1 MSKVRPPYPAQ
12 FRQQMVELVRAGRTP
27 AELSREFNVTAQSI
41 TNWVGQAAIDSGKP
55 LPGKE
60 GLTTVERE
68 ELARLRRQLRQVQQE
83 RDILAKANGLVCKSQ
98 RCNFD
103 EVFGLVMANQADFPV
118 RTMCRVLGIS
128 ASGFYAWR
136 ERRPSQRSIAN
147 AVMTERIRQIHKDS
161 YESYGMPRV
170 RAELIEQGVSI
181 SRQRVARLM
190 RVADIRGISRRR
202 GFMVT
207 TRRDKRDSPA
217 NDLVQR
223 QFKASDP
230 NQLWVADMTYV
241 PTWTGFLYLAV
252 VIDVWSRRVVGWSM
266 GERMTTDLVLSA
278 LNMALTQRKPQDV
291 IHHSDQGSQYTSL
304 AFGER
309 CRQMGV
315 RPSTGTVGD
324 AYDNAMAESFFA
336 SLEAELIER
345 HSFESKAQARMAVF
359 TWIEGWYNPR
369 RRHSGL
375 GYLSPLNF
383 ERSQQ
388 ARFNACKHDPSY
400 ADKAPQMV

>member
-1 MSKVRPPYPAQ
+1 
-12 FRQQMVELVRAGRTP
+12 
-27 AELSREFNVTAQSI
+27 
-41 TNWVGQAAIDSGKP
+41 
-55 LPGKE
+55 
-60 GLTTVERE
+60 
-68 ELARLRRQLRQVQQE
+68 
-83 RDILAKANGLVCKSQ
+83 
-98 RCNFD
+98 
-103 EVFGLVMANQADFPV
+103 MANQADFPV

-136 ERRPSQRSIAN
+136 ERAPSQRSITN

-170 RAELIEQGVSI
+170 RAELIEQGVRI

-190 RVADIRGISRRR
+190 RLARIRGISRRR
-202 GFMVT
+202 GFTVT
-207 TRRDKRDSPA
+207 TRRDKRNSPA
-217 NDLVQR
+217 NDLVKR
-223 QFKASDP
+223 QFRASGP

-266 GERMTTDLVLSA
+266 GERMTADLVLSA

-315 RPSTGTVGD
+315 RSSMGTVGD

-345 HSFESKAQARMAVF
+345 NSFESKAQARMAVF

-388 ARFNACKHDPSY
+388 SRFNACEHDPKH
-400 ADKAPQMV
+400 ADQAS